1 MVLTI
6 NYFKFNLAT
15 NKHHDDT
22 AYARLKRVKDLSQ
35 LFRDIHI
42 TSETYKIELG
52 YFEHQCE
59 MYEINNEQ
67 IKYDILLQKW
77 PQKDIKD
84 FWESTSRHERNYNNL
99 YRFLQDEGCPLPKIL
114 RFITASNVPIKYQEL
129 HIEAIN

>member
-1 MVLTI
+1 M
-6 NYFKFNLAT
+6 AT
-15 NKHHDDT
+15 NKHHDDIT
-22 AYARLKRVKDLSQ
+22 YARLKRVKDLSK
-35 LFRDIHI
+35 LFRGIPL
-42 TSETYKIELG
+42 TSKTYKMEL
-52 YFEHQCE
+52 EHLCE
-59 MYEINNEQ
+59 MYDISNEK

-77 PQKDIKD
+77 PQKNVKD